1 MTTDHRLDWQ
11 LHRFQPLD
19 GLRIGLHI
27 GKAQVAQ
34 LLLEDAVAIEHL
46 LVGEVDKDAVRRVG
60 RARVE
65 GAHLALL
72 QREVAIVH
80 HVGQHQRQIRILR
93 QPLAG
98 KGDNLGPVALH
109 QIPGLARRHHLGPDG
124 LPVGV
129 TARPVGVV
137 VGVDHL
143 QHRLA
148 ADPFNELVQLAS
160 GIRRPGRPHHRHPLG
175 PEIDHGVLFD
185 VVVVLHHIDRAAHL
199 LEGDP
204 RRPHAATPETR
215 HQHHGPGQPAL
226 HPTFHHLAPSNQPP
240 PRHPCGKP
248 GLLSSGQKIRGIC
261 EGKMRLC
268 EV

>member
-1 MTTDHRLDWQ
+1 MTADHNLDGQ
-11 LHRFQPLD
+11 LHGLESLQR
-19 GLRIGLHI
+19 LRIRLHI

-72 QREVAIVH
+72 QGEVAIVH
-80 HVGQHQRQIRILR
+80 HVRQHQRQVRVLR

-129 TARPVGVV
+129 TARPIGVV

-148 ADPFNELVQLAS
+148 ADSFYQLVQLAG
-160 GIRRPGRPHHRHPLG
+160 GIRRPGRPHYRHPLG

-185 VVVVLHHIDRAAHL
+185 VVVVFHHIHGAAHL
-199 LEGDP
+199 SEGD
-204 RRPHAATPETR
+204 RRRMHAATPEAR
-215 HQHHGPGQPAL
+215 HQHHRNAQ
-226 HPTFHHLAPSNQPP
+226 
-240 PRHPCGKP
+240 CG
-248 GLLSSGQKIRGIC
+248 SSIS
-261 EGKMRLC
+261 
-268 EV
+268 

>member
-1 MTTDHRLDWQ
+1 MPSCRVKSPSCTTFR
-11 LHRFQPLD
+11 
-19 GLRIGLHI
+19 
-27 GKAQVAQ
+27 
-34 LLLEDAVAIEHL
+34 
-46 LVGEVDKDAVRRVG
+46 
-60 RARVE
+60 
-65 GAHLALL
+65 
-72 QREVAIVH
+72 
-80 HVGQHQRQIRILR
+80 QHQRQIRILR

-124 LPVGV
+124 LPVGI
-129 TARPVGVV
+129 TTRPIGVV

-148 ADPFNELVQLAS
+148 ADPFNELVQLAGS
-160 GIRRPGRPHHRHPLG
+160 IRRPGRPHHRHPLG
-175 PEIDHGVLFD
+175 PEIDHGVFLY
-185 VVVVLHHIDRAAHL
+185 VVVIFNHVNRAAHL

-215 HQHHGPGQPAL
+215 HQHHSPGQCAL
-226 HPTFHHLAPSNQPP
+226 YPTFHHLAPSNQPP

-268 EV
+268 EEKVKSGGSQKKTGGNWQRNHDQYGDLLVREIERGKGSKRNDNTDSGPSP